1 MESKEEIAVR
11 EWGNNVLVYSDT
23 MAAAMLDGM
32 MDSELVAIAK
42 AYPTDKQVQAAM
54 KRRVGAG
61 RVDDNKELSEL
72 AEKIAKQKLEIEKAE
87 NAIKIIKTSFESN
100 KAQMLNLLST
110 LNIDSVKM
118 FGFTF
123 YTQIME
129 SVKTPK
135 TLEAKRELFEYLKE
149 LGIYEE
155 TVSVNSQTLNSL
167 FKTMSQKAAEEGIL
181 DFKMPGVEEPTPV
194 PELRLRKIS

>member
-1 MESKEEIAVR
+1 MNNDNDNGQLGKDWGAVEDMLGQVEHSSEIEAEGKESANAQLTALAEEIAV
-11 EWGNNVLVYSDT
+11 
-23 MAAAMLDGM
+23 
-32 MDSELVAIAK
+32 
-42 AYPTDKQVQAAM
+42 Q
-54 KRRVGAG
+54 KRA
-61 RVDDNKELSEL
+61 
-72 AEKIAKQKLEIEKAE
+72 IEKAE
-87 NAIKIIKTSFESN
+87 AALKAVKTSFESD
-100 KAQMLNLLST
+100 KKQMLSLLEA
-110 LNIDSVKM
+110 LKIDSVKM

-135 TLEAKRELFEYLKE
+135 TLEEKRELFEYLKS